1 MSFQKLFFLFLCVT
15 ASTLSLAQGNG
26 DVNRDVDVTK
36 VYEQVV
42 KEGFGTTLIY
52 KDLANAHYF
61 KSNYADA
68 KKWFEKLFSLEPPTD
83 PTLQFRYKQSLKAL
97 GQYSPDNQYLQKKGT
112 SATAASN

>member
-1 MSFQKLFFLFLCVT
+1 MSFQKIFFLLLCMV
-15 ASTLSLAQGNG
+15 ASTLCFAQGNG

-83 PTLQFRYKQSLKAL
+83 ATLQFRYKQSLKAL
-97 GQYSPDNQYLQKKGT
+97 GEYSPDNKYLQKKK
-112 SATAASN
+112 ATATTASN